1 MAIKPSV
8 TTAKAAITDGM
19 GVKRKNNFAMGAI
32 ESQHSDVSAE
42 NMQSRQIGMQKAY
55 QDQNFTAGLIS
66 AGREAD
72 KYLQNLYSP
81 QGGNQQPNQYRKRFR

>member
-8 TTAKAAITDGM
+8 TTAKTAITDGL
-19 GVKRKNNFAMGAI
+19 GVKRKNNFAMGVV
-32 ESQHSDVSAE
+32 ESQHADVSAE
-42 NMQSRQIGMQKAY
+42 NIQSRQIGMQKAY

-72 KYLQNLYSP
+72 RYLQGLYS
-81 QGGNQQPNQYRKRFR
+81 QGGGQQPNQYRKRFR